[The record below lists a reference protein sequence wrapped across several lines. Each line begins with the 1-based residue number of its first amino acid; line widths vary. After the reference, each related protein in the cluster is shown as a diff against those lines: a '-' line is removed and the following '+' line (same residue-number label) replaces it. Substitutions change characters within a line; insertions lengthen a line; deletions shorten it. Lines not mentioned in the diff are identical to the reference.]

1 MELRKIL
8 PGSPDAVLMDEV
20 NHESFPPE
28 ELMETDMQLKLC
40 ADGALEVWTVY
51 DAEEFVG
58 FTTVYPGTRL
68 AYVFFLAVHKD
79 ARSRGYGTRI
89 LQLLHDHYAGRRI
102 VLDIEPVDPSVPDN
116 AMRIRRK
123 QFYLRNGFLESGYML
138 KYLGLSFEIL
148 YAGPGEFS
156 LGDYRE
162 MMDGIRGVI
171 HSCGFEVFEPEI
183 FPIA

>member
-1 MELRKIL
+1 M
-8 PGSPDAVLMDEV
+8 
-20 NHESFPPE
+20 
-28 ELMETDMQLKLC
+28 
-40 ADGALEVWTVY
+40 
-51 DAEEFVG
+51 
-58 FTTVYPGTRL
+58 
-68 AYVFFLAVHKD
+68 
-79 ARSRGYGTRI
+79 
-89 LQLLHDHYAGRRI
+89 
-102 VLDIEPVDPSVPDN
+102 LDIEPVDPSVPDN